1 MEIRISARHFE
12 LSDDLKQK
20 IEQTVQKFSR
30 FYPKI
35 IWVEAI
41 LEQEATRD
49 HRKKVEFV
57 VHTNDHHT
65 FAASEE
71 TDNFYT
77 SLHKAADKVIRQLK
91 KLKTRRE
98 RHS

>member
-1 MEIRISARHFE
+1 MEIRISSRNFDLPE
-12 LSDDLKQK
+12 DLKHK
-20 IEQTVQKFSR
+20 TEQTIHKFQR
-30 FYPKI
+30 FYPNI

-65 FAASEE
+65 FAAKEE

-91 KLKTRRE
+91 KLKTKQERRG
-98 RHS
+98 